1 MESYLPELKGMV
13 KGIRHG
19 RNVYEGYQ
27 RGWGL
32 QFGGLKEMVLID
44 SLYKEGGQS
53 LVYIAF
59 HCKLNQKVII
69 KQTEVNNEFS
79 EAIEEEGRLL
89 SSLDHSSLPRIT
101 NLFIENQMVFL
112 VMIC

>member
-44 SLYKEGGQS
+44 PLYKE
-53 LVYIAF
+53 AF
-59 HCKLNQKVII
+59 SVARDRTIMSEENRMNIFLLLRF
-69 KQTEVNNEFS
+69 FS
-79 EAIEEEGRLL
+79 TKYPSGTLL
-89 SSLDHSSLPRIT
+89 SMVPIAAAVLSSWRMSHKSCIRA
-101 NLFIENQMVFL
+101 
-112 VMIC
+112 